1 MNITRQM
8 EKRDRRTARIANRI
22 QSGPPFRINSEV
34 TGLPNHEYAMM
45 TKTVKRRG
53 RKKYSFRALAH
64 LSPCVRCAAENLREI
79 EHS

>member
-1 MNITRQM
+1 MNIARQV

-22 QSGPPFRINSEV
+22 QSGPPFRTNSEV

-45 TKTVKRRG
+45 TKTVKRHGHDKR
-53 RKKYSFRALAH
+53 RFKALTH
-64 LSPCVRCAAENLREI
+64 LIPCVRCAAENLREI